1 MNINENKANPVS
13 SQCFHIYT
21 HTHTHQHTN
30 IKTLKLSR
38 CEFRPASFFK
48 IRGIPISHK
57 YRCSLYK
64 YRYRYTNTDTD
75 VIQIQMQFGFNV
87 SFISTETAGIMI
99 ESLIRV
105 SMESRPTNLDLD
117 AVRHR
122 QTWRETDIDR
132 DRHRHRQTH
141 RHTHI

>member
-1 MNINENKANPVS
+1 
-13 SQCFHIYT
+13 
-21 HTHTHQHTN
+21 
-30 IKTLKLSR
+30 
-38 CEFRPASFFK
+38 
-48 IRGIPISHK
+48 
-57 YRCSLYK
+57 
-64 YRYRYTNTDTD
+64 
-75 VIQIQMQFGFNV
+75 MQFTLSGFYNV
-87 SFISTETAGIMI
+87 SFNSTETAGIMI

-117 AVRHR
+117 AVRHK